1 MDGYALAVHDALD
14 YTIVGEIKAGDDNA
28 VMLRAGEAVKIFTGA
43 AVPESAQA
51 VIQIEKV
58 SVQENRLFLAEPIAA
73 ATNIRAQGAQ
83 IRTGDV
89 ALEQGRFLN
98 PAAVGFLAGLGFAQV
113 SVFEKPKVAVVVT
126 GNELVTA
133 GELLAYGK
141 VYESNAVMLQSA
153 LYDGG
158 FDKVS
163 LYRVA
168 DDFVETQAV
177 LGEAIAANDVVLV
190 SGGISVGDYDF
201 VGRALE
207 VLA

>member
-1 MDGYALAVHDALD
+1 VTWHSSKDV
-14 YTIVGEIKAGDDNA
+14 
-28 VMLRAGEAVKIFTGA
+28 F
-43 AVPESAQA
+43 ES
-51 VIQIEKV
+51 
-58 SVQENRLFLAEPIAA
+58 
-73 ATNIRAQGAQ
+73 G
-83 IRTGDV
+83 G
-89 ALEQGRFLN
+89 GW
-98 PAAVGFLAGLGFAQV
+98 FLAGLGFAQV

-190 SGGISVGDYDF
+190 SGSISVGDYDF
-201 VGRALE
+201 VGRA
-207 VLA
+207 